1 MFGVDHPSSPEASSS
16 SIEAGATPT
25 PADSVPASMPSAVEG
40 TAPSSAEPDEVPD
53 LRDSAVP
60 DVSPIPEINRG
71 QQGLRFKMLPKWE
84 QQWLLRVHKNLGH
97 PSNDRLVK
105 ALQMQGAHPGLVQA
119 AQELACQICKSQEP
133 PKSARPARLKPMLD
147 FNHRIYLD
155 GIDWTNSQGKTYHMY
170 HILDAGSN
178 YHVAVAAPA
187 KSTESLIEIINK
199 NWISW
204 AGPPS
209 ELFIDAGTEMNS
221 AAFEQFTSRF

>member
-1 MFGVDHPSSPEASSS
+1 
-16 SIEAGATPT
+16 
-25 PADSVPASMPSAVEG
+25 
-40 TAPSSAEPDEVPD
+40 
-53 LRDSAVP
+53 
-60 DVSPIPEINRG
+60 
-71 QQGLRFKMLPKWE
+71 
-84 QQWLLRVHKNLGH
+84 
-97 PSNDRLVK
+97 
-105 ALQMQGAHPGLVQA
+105 MQGAHPGLVQA

-221 AAFEQFTSRF
+221 AAFEQFTSRFGIKCSTSEPDSHWKNGRIERHGRFLQEMLTKVDLEYPVRSYHDLQTSLNQCAHSKNSLSVRKGYAPEIIVFGKHSRLPGSVLSDESIPSHMNAMSEESELQPSEFR